1 MGGGDFA
8 AIFAD
13 FVSSPWRPVVFM
25 GLFLGLT
32 HVVVSTGVEKGI
44 ERYSKVMMAMPTR
57 ITSDGVY
64 TKPVMG
70 TADEIAALDAS
81 YAHLQ
86 GMRDKVIELG
96 ALPAVEKWSEI
107 NPNL

>member
-1 MGGGDFA
+1 
-8 AIFAD
+8 
-13 FVSSPWRPVVFM
+13 
-25 GLFLGLT
+25 
-32 HVVVSTGVEKGI
+32 
-44 ERYSKVMMAMPTR
+44 MMAMPTR

-81 YAHLQ
+81 YKHLES
-86 GMRDKVIELG
+86 MRDRVIALG
-96 ALPAVEKWSEI
+96 ALPAVDKWSEI